1 MYLRL
6 VRITLEPGA
15 RSAAQKL
22 ADEFVPAIK
31 AQNGCNECV
40 FFADD
45 NSGDYGIVV
54 LWNSKEDAEAAAS
67 VIGPRLAQAISEVSD
82 EPADIR
88 LFEVFETQSM

>member
-6 VRITLEPGA
+6 VRITLEPDSH
-15 RSAAQKL
+15 SAAQKL

-45 NSGDYGIVV
+45 STGDYGIVV
-54 LWNSKEDAEAAAS
+54 LWNTIEDAEAAAP
-67 VIGPRLAQAISEVSD
+67 VIGPRLAQAIAEVSD
-82 EPADIR
+82 EPANIK
-88 LFEVFETQSM
+88 LFEVYEPNA

>member
-6 VRITLEPGA
+6 VRITLEPGS

-31 AQNGCNECV
+31 DQNGCNECV

-45 NSGDYGIVV
+45 NAGDYGIVV
-54 LWNSKEDAEAAAS
+54 LWNSKEDAEAAAP

-82 EPADIR
+82 EPANIK
-88 LFEVFETQSM
+88 LFEVFEPNA

>member
-6 VRITLEPGA
+6 VRITLEPG
-15 RSAAQKL
+15 SSTAAHNL

-45 NSGDYGIVV
+45 SAGEYGIVV
-54 LWNSKEDAEAAAS
+54 LWNTKEDAEGAAS
-67 VIGPRLAQAISEVSD
+67 VIGPRLAQALAEVS
-82 EPADIR
+82 EKPANIN
-88 LFEVFETQSM
+88 LFEVYEPNA

>member
-15 RSAAQKL
+15 RSTAQNL
-22 ADEFVPAIK
+22 SDEFVPAIK

-45 NSGDYGIVV
+45 NTGDHGIIV
-54 LWNSKEDAEAAAS
+54 LWNSKEDAEAAS
-67 VIGPRLAQAISEVSD
+67 VVIGPPVWLKLYQKSVMSRQ
-82 EPADIR
+82 
-88 LFEVFETQSM
+88 T

>member
-15 RSAAQKL
+15 RSTAQNL

-45 NSGDYGIVV
+45 NTGDHGIIV
-54 LWNSKEDAEAAAS
+54 LWNSKEDAEAAS
-67 VIGPRLAQAISEVSD
+67 GVIGPRLNQAISEVSD
-82 EPADIR
+82 EPANIM
-88 LFEVFETQSM
+88 LFEVYEPK